1 MNNTASN
8 FGATPAGGVY
18 EGKPHGSKVEQD
30 TPETIHEIFQASNS
44 VEIKFLTEHSCY
56 LTWGPMEFRFRRTI
70 DNGWEWDEIVGECF
84 VHVEMM
90 DKNFYWM
97 GLTLPDGR
105 NAHIN
110 IGAKRAP
117 VRMTG
122 YIDWDQTDHV

>member
-1 MNNTASN
+1 
-8 FGATPAGGVY
+8 
-18 EGKPHGSKVEQD
+18 
-30 TPETIHEIFQASNS
+30 
-44 VEIKFLTEHSCY
+44 
-56 LTWGPMEFRFRRTI
+56 
-70 DNGWEWDEIVGECF
+70 
-84 VHVEMM
+84 MM

-97 GLTLPDGR
+97 ALTLPDGR